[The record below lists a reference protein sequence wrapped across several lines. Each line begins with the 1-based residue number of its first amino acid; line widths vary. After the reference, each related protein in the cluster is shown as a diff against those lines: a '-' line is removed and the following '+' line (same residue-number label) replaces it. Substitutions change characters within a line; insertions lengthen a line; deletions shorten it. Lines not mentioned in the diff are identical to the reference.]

1 MEQCITTILQGNN
14 SLLRPVMLL
23 DVIEKNLV
31 ICNNSKYNDQVLYV
45 LSLLMNY
52 CVFYCSIGLSLEAF
66 VFLSISKSSTTSL
79 SSKLQSIFSSR
90 HTLYDLISRY

>member
-1 MEQCITTILQGNN
+1 
-14 SLLRPVMLL
+14 MLL

-52 CVFYCSIGLSLEAF
+52 CVFYCSVGLSLEAF